1 MRQTC
6 RLMSKR
12 YTLPDLPYKYNAL
25 EPTISEEIMK
35 LHHDKHHKG
44 YVDGANAVLHKLE
57 KGRAAGLQGVDV
69 KAMLRDLSFNASG
82 HVLHS
87 IFWPNMS
94 PSGGSKPGGKLG
106 DQINQDFGSFD
117 SFKLQFSNAAKTV
130 EGSGWG
136 ILAYDS
142 LSDQLLTLQAEKHQ
156 NLTAQGTIPLLVLDV
171 WEHAYYLQYKN
182 DRGSYVDKWWNV
194 VNWSDVEKRF
204 DKAKR

>member
-1 MRQTC
+1 
-6 RLMSKR
+6 MSKR

-25 EPTISEEIMK
+25 EPTIAEEIMK

-44 YVDGANAVLHKLE
+44 YVDGANAALDKLE
-57 KGRAAGLQGVDV
+57 KGRAVGLQGVDV
-69 KAMLRDLSFNASG
+69 KAILRDLSFNTSG
-82 HVLHS
+82 HVLHA

-94 PSGGSKPGGKLG
+94 PTGGGKPGGKLG
-106 DQINQDFGSFD
+106 DQIAQDFGSFD

-156 NLTAQGTIPLLVLDV
+156 NLTAQGTIPLMVLDV

>member
-1 MRQTC
+1 
-6 RLMSKR
+6 MSKR

-44 YVDGANAVLHKLE
+44 YVDGANAALDKLE

-69 KAMLRDLSFNASG
+69 KAILRDLSFNASG
-82 HVLHS
+82 HVLHA

-94 PSGGSKPGGKLG
+94 PSGGGKPGGKLA
-106 DQINQDFGSFD
+106 DQISQDFGSFD
-117 SFKLQFSNAAKTV
+117 SFKLQFSNAAKAV

-156 NLTAQGTIPLLVLDV
+156 NLTAQGTVPLLVLDV

-194 VNWSDVEKRF
+194 VNWSDVEKRL

>member
-1 MRQTC
+1 
-6 RLMSKR
+6 MSKR

-25 EPTISEEIMK
+25 EPTISEEIMT

-44 YVDGANAVLHKLE
+44 YVDGANAALDKLE

-69 KAMLRDLSFNASG
+69 KAILRDLSFNASG
-82 HVLHS
+82 HALHA

-94 PSGGSKPGGKLG
+94 PSGGGKPGGKLA
-106 DQINQDFGSFD
+106 DQISQDFGSFD

-136 ILAYDS
+136 TLSYDP

-156 NLTAQGTIPLLVLDV
+156 NLTAQGTTPLLVLDV

>member
-1 MRQTC
+1 
-6 RLMSKR
+6 MSKR

-44 YVDGANAVLHKLE
+44 YVDGANAALDKLE

-69 KAMLRDLSFNASG
+69 KAILRDLSFNASG
-82 HVLHS
+82 HVLHA

-94 PSGGSKPGGKLG
+94 PSGGGKPGGKLG
-106 DQINQDFGSFD
+106 DQIAQDFGSFD

-182 DRGSYVDKWWNV
+182 DRASYVDKWWNV